1 MLVHRSVAANDR
13 SLPRQSIPLCISTG
27 TEVIVDKE
35 LGPKQT
41 LGAAAAGH

>member
-1 MLVHRSVAANDR
+1 MLVHRSIAANDR
-13 SLPRQSIPLCISTG
+13 SIHRQSIPLCTSTG

-41 LGAAAAGH
+41 LGATAARH